1 MSDKVVEFGD
11 GFWNIRGTFKIAGLL
26 DIGTQASLVRLKN
39 GRFVILDSY
48 PLEGA
53 VKDQI
58 MALTDQGRAVEAVIN
73 VHPFHTVFVK
83 KTHEQFPNAR
93 HIGTKRHHERFPA
106 LKWEEFTTEDPRL
119 HAQFADDFEF
129 SVPAGVDFISANP
142 KLHFSSVLV
151 FHPASRTLHVD
162 DTLTYVSLPLVGGLR
177 FHPALAEVL
186 QKRPGAAAEFRTWA
200 LWLIERLRDVDH
212 LATAHMKSLG
222 PQSDLSGQVKS
233 ALKDAEKV
241 LVAHESRQG

>member
-1 MSDKVVEFGD
+1 MNDKIVEFGD
-11 GFWNIRGTFKIAGLL
+11 GFWNIRGTFKIAGFL
-26 DIGTQASLVRLKN
+26 DIGTQASLVRLKS
-39 GRFVILDSY
+39 GRFVMLDSY

-83 KTHEQFPNAR
+83 KSHEQFPNAR
-93 HIGTKRHHERFPA
+93 HIGTARHHERFPE

-142 KLHFSSVLV
+142 KLHFSSVMV
-151 FHPASRTLHVD
+151 FHPSSRTLHVD
-162 DTLTYVSLPLVGGLR
+162 DTLTYVSVPLVGGLR

-186 QKRPGAAAEFRTWA
+186 QKRPVAAGEFRKWA

-233 ALKDAEKV
+233 ALKDAEKI
-241 LVAHESRQG
+241 LSAHESRHG